1 MPVMALVALSK
12 LLGATTQRK
21 ILAYNGGLHDIITI
35 MGNTVGSLTKLERSI
50 IVGSILGD
58 GHVRIIPGRSDAFL
72 EINHSLK
79 AKDYVN
85 WKFKH
90 LKRICISSPKERN
103 TNDGRIAYRFFTRQH
118 KDITAL
124 YRLFYRNR
132 RKVIPRN
139 IHLDPLSIAVW
150 YMDDGSK
157 SRSSDIYLNSQQFA
171 QNDQRMLLFY
181 LREHGIRARLNR
193 DKKYYRI
200 RILKDSI
207 ADFMKFI
214 EPHVAPSMQYKLVMT
229 P

>member
-1 MPVMALVALSK
+1 MALVALSK